1 MLVAAVIQA
10 LASVIF
16 KEGQGV
22 SQHVELREV
31 AQIVQ
36 KRIYCPAH
44 SRQVLTTAS
53 KFKVNYNVREV
64 FVVGMP
70 KVFKDKRRRARSIQQ
85 PHKALAVFV
94 TLSSAHELHSL
105 LQCVLQL
112 V

>member
-16 KEGQGV
+16 REGQGV

-31 AQIVQ
+31 AQILQ
-36 KRIYCPAH
+36 KRFYCPAH
-44 SRQVLTTAS
+44 SRKILASAS
-53 KFKVNYNVREV
+53 KLKVDQDVWEV

-85 PHKALAVFV
+85 PYKALAVFV
-94 TLSSAHELHSL
+94 TVSSAHELHSL